1 MTKLKSKVKI
11 SLSPRGNLQFILRR
25 ESSVQNCDL
34 QNFSEHLHQK
44 IFRLSLEIYELM

>member
-11 SLSPRGNLQFILRR
+11 SLFPRGNLQFILRR